1 MNTPSPEQIEQEGL
15 YEHYQGSNLRW
26 YVRLGTIGPVYEYQ
40 FEHEA
45 INARICLNAAF
56 QAGVA
61 HVQAQAA
68 PLAQGLVDAG
78 DAMRDELQ
86 KKVVLDRLT
95 NDKFPGSAECVI
107 SRWTQAKAST
117 LPVADGEKERSGPSV
132 EEVMEALRLAIKYIK
147 ESPCDPDIYDEQI
160 KAWLALN
167 DNPIAAELLSQ
178 ER

>member
-1 MNTPSPEQIEQEGL
+1 MNAPSPEQTQKEGP
-15 YEHYQGSNLRW
+15 YTMVEITPGVYSAHGPTTVNLW
-26 YVRLGTIGPVYEYQ
+26 FPSK
-40 FEHEA
+40 EA
-45 INARICLNAAF
+45 GCELACVLNA
-56 QAGVA
+56 A

>member
-1 MNTPSPEQIEQEGL
+1 MNTPSPEQTQKEGP
-15 YEHYQGSNLRW
+15 YTMVEITPGVYSAHGPTTVNLW
-26 YVRLGTIGPVYEYQ
+26 FPSK
-40 FEHEA
+40 EA
-45 INARICLNAAF
+45 GCELACVLNA
-56 QAGVA
+56 A

-132 EEVMEALRLAIKYIK
+132 EEVMEVMNDSSKEWAKGIMESDKTIEDVFRSRLTTLFNTYTDK
-147 ESPCDPDIYDEQI
+147 
-160 KAWLALN
+160 
-167 DNPIAAELLSQ
+167 
-178 ER
+178 R